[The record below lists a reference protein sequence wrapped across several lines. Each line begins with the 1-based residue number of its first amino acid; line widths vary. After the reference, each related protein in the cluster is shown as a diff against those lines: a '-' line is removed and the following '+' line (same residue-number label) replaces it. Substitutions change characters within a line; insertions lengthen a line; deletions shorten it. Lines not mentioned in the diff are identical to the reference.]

1 MYDLY
6 IFFEK
11 RFLWQ
16 QYALQPRFC
25 DEDGFNRQP
34 LSFSTNFFDR
44 LYRVLRRQKI
54 SPIVFCRWYFVSTRD
69 KNFGSGDFMRRGRA
83 PEYVFLAAVL
93 QLQIAQEYL
102 TLWRSVSGRY
112 AAAVRRHLSAALA
125 ALYGSAG
132 AGRRAVWPLSGSGA
146 QNTRPFLT
154 GKAHRLWLGSTICSA
169 AMRLSSRIRSLPP
182 LLFPKRRN
190 VSQTP
195 RARSGISE
203 AVSLPRQA
211 HRLAAAISPGCT
223 STGSAESRS
232 PAGQTKSR
240 PFRARADCACSFL

>member
-44 LYRVLRRQKI
+44 LYRVLRCQKI
-54 SPIVFCRWYFVSTRD
+54 SPIVFCRWYFVSTHD

-83 PEYVFLAAVL
+83 PESVFFAAVL

-132 AGRRAVWPLSGSGA
+132 EAGCLAALRERCAKHPAFSDREGAQALARIDDLLRRYASLFPDTVSPAASFPETAQCIADTESALRDIRSRLFTATGTQAGSGY
-146 QNTRPFLT
+146 FSGLHE
-154 GKAHRLWLGSTICSA
+154 HR
-169 AMRLSSRIRSLPP
+169 
-182 LLFPKRRN
+182 
-190 VSQTP
+190 
-195 RARSGISE
+195 
-203 AVSLPRQA
+203 
-211 HRLAAAISPGCT
+211 
-223 STGSAESRS
+223 
-232 PAGQTKSR
+232 
-240 PFRARADCACSFL
+240 

>member
-44 LYRVLRRQKI
+44 LYRVLRCQKI
-54 SPIVFCRWYFVSTRD
+54 SPIVFCRWYFVSTHD

-132 AGRRAVWPLSGSGA
+132 EAGCLAALRERCAKHPAFSGREGA
-146 QNTRPFLT
+146 QAL
-154 GKAHRLWLGSTICSA
+154 A
-169 AMRLSSRIRSLPP
+169 RIDDLLRRYAS
-182 LLFPKRRN
+182 LFPN
-190 VSQTP
+190 TVSPAILFPETEQCIADTESAL
-195 RARSGISE
+195 REI
-203 AVSLPRQA
+203 QN
-211 HRLAAAISPGCT
+211 RLFAAADTQDGVYSPQLR
-223 STGSAESRS
+223 EHR
-232 PAGQTKSR
+232 
-240 PFRARADCACSFL
+240 